1 MQNIL
6 NIVAHHTF
14 LKIVSPYNTAQCR
27 KKTLLHVVWYNS
39 TVKVRK
45 DNENRK
51 EKLLYTV
58 AWIFNLL

>member
-14 LKIVSPYNTAQCR
+14 LKIVSPYNNVERKHRYIVCDITAQW
-27 KKTLLHVVWYNS
+27 K
-39 TVKVRK
+39 VKVRK

-51 EKLLYTV
+51 EKL
-58 AWIFNLL
+58 F